1 MTSASPISVESATF
15 VAKSKV
21 VLGCQGKGLM
31 QLAGQRFV
39 DYRQM
44 VRPRIIVMSAA
55 AIMAGFVL
63 ASPITLLWSVM
74 CVAVVGICC
83 LVAASSVL
91 NQVIESDTDAR
102 MNRTVDRPVASGRIS
117 RAEAAIFGI
126 CISAFGA
133 LVLAIYVNTLTSMAS
148 FLTMLT
154 YVLLY
159 TPLKRSSALC
169 TTVGA
174 VPGAMP
180 AVLGWFA
187 AGGNPG
193 LEALALFGLFFVW
206 QFPHFLAIGW
216 IYRDDYEN
224 AGLKML
230 PSFRDNGAR
239 AGWIAL
245 VYAVAFVPVSC
256 LPRFVGLAGTGYLAA
271 ALILSLG
278 YLWLTARFSI
288 SRTNVRARQLMV
300 GSLICLPAMLV
311 CLVADYLRLVS

>member
-1 MTSASPISVESATF
+1 MSSLSPLAESVTCEKISLTGTEVIAR
-15 VAKSKV
+15 
-21 VLGCQGKGLM
+21 
-31 QLAGQRFV
+31 RFS
-39 DYRQM
+39 DYRQL
-44 VRPRIIVMSAA
+44 VRPRILIMSSAA
-55 AIMAGFVL
+55 VVAGFIL
-63 ASPITLLWSVM
+63 ASPIAISWPVMGLSVF
-74 CVAVVGICC
+74 GICC

-91 NQVIESDTDAR
+91 NQVIESRTDAR
-102 MNRTVDRPVASGRIS
+102 MNRTVDRPVASGRLS
-117 RAEAAIFGI
+117 RKEAAGFGI
-126 CISAFGA
+126 LISILGS
-133 LVLAIYVNTLTSMAS
+133 LVLAVYVNSLTSVSA
-148 FLTMLT
+148 FVTMLT

-187 AGGNPG
+187 AGGHVG
-193 LEALALFGLFFVW
+193 VEAVALFGLFFVW

-216 IYRDDYEN
+216 IYRDDYQA

-230 PSFRDNGAR
+230 PSFTDEGAR

-256 LPRFVGLAGTGYLAA
+256 LPRFVGLAGTGYLGA

-278 YLWLTARFSI
+278 YLWLTVRFSM
-288 SRTNVRARQLMV
+288 SRTNLRAKQLMA
-300 GSLICLPAMLV
+300 GSLICLPAMLI

>member
-1 MTSASPISVESATF
+1 MGLSVF
-15 VAKSKV
+15 
-21 VLGCQGKGLM
+21 
-31 QLAGQRFV
+31 
-39 DYRQM
+39 
-44 VRPRIIVMSAA
+44 
-55 AIMAGFVL
+55 
-63 ASPITLLWSVM
+63 
-74 CVAVVGICC
+74 GICC

-91 NQVIESDTDAR
+91 NQVIESRTDAR
-102 MNRTVDRPVASGRIS
+102 MNRTVDRPVASGRLS
-117 RAEAAIFGI
+117 RKEAAGFGI
-126 CISAFGA
+126 LISILGSV
-133 LVLAIYVNTLTSMAS
+133 VLAIYVNPLTSVSA
-148 FLTMLT
+148 FVTMLT

-187 AGGNPG
+187 AGGHVG
-193 LEALALFGLFFVW
+193 VEAVALFGLFFVW

-216 IYRDDYEN
+216 IYRDDYQA

-230 PSFRDNGAR
+230 PSFTDEGAR

-256 LPRFVGLAGTGYLAA
+256 LPRFVGLAGTGYLGA

-278 YLWLTARFSI
+278 YLWLTVRFSM
-288 SRTNVRARQLMV
+288 SRTNLRAKQLMA
-300 GSLICLPAMLV
+300 GSLICLPAMLI

>member
-1 MTSASPISVESATF
+1 MSSLSPLAESVTCEKISLTGTEVIARRLS
-15 VAKSKV
+15 
-21 VLGCQGKGLM
+21 
-31 QLAGQRFV
+31 
-39 DYRQM
+39 DYRQL
-44 VRPRIIVMSAA
+44 VRPRILIMSSAA
-55 AIMAGFVL
+55 VVAGFIL
-63 ASPITLLWSVM
+63 ASPIAISWPVMGFSVF
-74 CVAVVGICC
+74 GICC

-91 NQVIESDTDAR
+91 NQVIESRTDAR
-102 MNRTVDRPVASGRIS
+102 MNRTVDRPVASGRLS
-117 RAEAAIFGI
+117 RKEAAWFGI
-126 CISAFGA
+126 SISILGSV
-133 LVLAIYVNTLTSMAS
+133 VLAIYVNPLTSVSA
-148 FLTMLT
+148 FVTMLT

-187 AGGNPG
+187 AGGHVG
-193 LEALALFGLFFVW
+193 VEAVALFGLFFVW

-216 IYRDDYEN
+216 IYRDDYQA

-230 PSFRDNGAR
+230 PSFTDEGAR

-256 LPRFVGLAGTGYLAA
+256 LPRFVGLAGTGYLGA

-278 YLWLTARFSI
+278 YLWLTVRFSM
-288 SRTNVRARQLMV
+288 SRTNLRAKQLMA
-300 GSLICLPAMLV
+300 GSLICLPAMLI

>member
-1 MTSASPISVESATF
+1 MS
-15 VAKSKV
+15 
-21 VLGCQGKGLM
+21 
-31 QLAGQRFV
+31 
-39 DYRQM
+39 
-44 VRPRIIVMSAA
+44 SAA
-55 AIMAGFVL
+55 VVAGFIL
-63 ASPITLLWSVM
+63 ASPIAISWPVMGLSVF
-74 CVAVVGICC
+74 GICC

-91 NQVIESDTDAR
+91 NQVIESRTDAR
-102 MNRTVDRPVASGRIS
+102 MNRTVDRPVASGRLS
-117 RAEAAIFGI
+117 RKEAAGFGI
-126 CISAFGA
+126 LISILGS
-133 LVLAIYVNTLTSMAS
+133 LVLAVYVNSLTSVSA
-148 FLTMLT
+148 FVTMLT

-187 AGGNPG
+187 AGGHVG
-193 LEALALFGLFFVW
+193 VEAVALFGLFFVW

-216 IYRDDYEN
+216 IYRDDYQA

-230 PSFRDNGAR
+230 PSFTDEGAR

-256 LPRFVGLAGTGYLAA
+256 LPRFVGLAGTGYLGA

-278 YLWLTARFSI
+278 YLWLTVRFSM
-288 SRTNVRARQLMV
+288 SRTNLRAKQLMA
-300 GSLICLPAMLV
+300 GSLICLPAMLI

>member
-1 MTSASPISVESATF
+1 MSSLSPLAESVTCEKISLTGTEVIAR
-15 VAKSKV
+15 
-21 VLGCQGKGLM
+21 
-31 QLAGQRFV
+31 RFS
-39 DYRQM
+39 DYRQL
-44 VRPRIIVMSAA
+44 VRPRILIMSSAA
-55 AIMAGFVL
+55 VVAGFIL
-63 ASPITLLWSVM
+63 ASPIAISWPVMGLSVF
-74 CVAVVGICC
+74 GICC

-91 NQVIESDTDAR
+91 NQVIESRTDAR
-102 MNRTVDRPVASGRIS
+102 MNRTVDRPVASGRLS
-117 RAEAAIFGI
+117 RKEGAWFGI
-126 CISAFGA
+126 LISILGS
-133 LVLAIYVNTLTSMAS
+133 LVLAVYVNSLTSVSA
-148 FLTMLT
+148 FVTMLT

-187 AGGNPG
+187 AGGHVG
-193 LEALALFGLFFVW
+193 VEAVALFGLFFVW

-216 IYRDDYEN
+216 IYRDDYQA

-230 PSFRDNGAR
+230 PSFTDEGAR

-256 LPRFVGLAGTGYLAA
+256 LPRFVGLAGTGYLGA

-278 YLWLTARFSI
+278 YLWLTVRFSM
-288 SRTNVRARQLMV
+288 SRTNLRAKQLMA
-300 GSLICLPAMLV
+300 GSLICLPAMLI

>member
-1 MTSASPISVESATF
+1 MSSLSPLAESVTCEKISLTGTEVIARRLS
-15 VAKSKV
+15 
-21 VLGCQGKGLM
+21 
-31 QLAGQRFV
+31 
-39 DYRQM
+39 DYRQL
-44 VRPRIIVMSAA
+44 VRPRILIMSSAA
-55 AIMAGFVL
+55 VVAGFIL
-63 ASPITLLWSVM
+63 ASPIAISWPVMGFSVF
-74 CVAVVGICC
+74 GICC

-91 NQVIESDTDAR
+91 NQVIESRTDAR
-102 MNRTVDRPVASGRIS
+102 MNRTVDRPVASGRLS
-117 RAEAAIFGI
+117 RKEGAWFGI
-126 CISAFGA
+126 LISILGS
-133 LVLAIYVNTLTSMAS
+133 LVLAVYVNSLTSVSA
-148 FLTMLT
+148 FVTMLT

-187 AGGNPG
+187 AGGHVG
-193 LEALALFGLFFVW
+193 VEAVALFGLFFVW

-216 IYRDDYEN
+216 IYRDDYQA

-230 PSFRDNGAR
+230 PSFTDEGAR

-256 LPRFVGLAGTGYLAA
+256 LPRFVGLAGTGYLGA

-278 YLWLTARFSI
+278 YLWLTVRFSM
-288 SRTNVRARQLMV
+288 SRTNLRAKQLMA
-300 GSLICLPAMLV
+300 GSLICLPAMLI

>member
-1 MTSASPISVESATF
+1 MSSLSPLAESVTCEKISLTGTEVIARRLS
-15 VAKSKV
+15 
-21 VLGCQGKGLM
+21 
-31 QLAGQRFV
+31 
-39 DYRQM
+39 DYRQL
-44 VRPRIIVMSAA
+44 VRPRILIMSSAA
-55 AIMAGFVL
+55 VVAGFIL
-63 ASPITLLWSVM
+63 ASPIAISWAVMGLSVF
-74 CVAVVGICC
+74 GICC

-91 NQVIESDTDAR
+91 NQVIESRTDAR
-102 MNRTVDRPVASGRIS
+102 MNRTVDRPVASGRLS
-117 RAEAAIFGI
+117 RKEAAGFGI
-126 CISAFGA
+126 LISILGS
-133 LVLAIYVNTLTSMAS
+133 LVLAVYVNPLTSVSA
-148 FLTMLT
+148 FVTMLT

-187 AGGNPG
+187 AGGHVG
-193 LEALALFGLFFVW
+193 VEAVALFGLFFVW

-216 IYRDDYEN
+216 IYRDDYQA

-230 PSFRDNGAR
+230 PSFTDEGAR

-256 LPRFVGLAGTGYLAA
+256 LPRFVGLAGTGYLGA

-278 YLWLTARFSI
+278 YLWLTVRFSM
-288 SRTNVRARQLMV
+288 SRTNLRAKQLMA
-300 GSLICLPAMLV
+300 GSLICLPAMLI

>member
-1 MTSASPISVESATF
+1 MSSLSPLAESVTCEKISLTGTEVIARRLS
-15 VAKSKV
+15 
-21 VLGCQGKGLM
+21 
-31 QLAGQRFV
+31 
-39 DYRQM
+39 DYRQL
-44 VRPRIIVMSAA
+44 VRPRILIMSSAA
-55 AIMAGFVL
+55 VVAGFIL
-63 ASPITLLWSVM
+63 ASPIAISWPVMGLSVF
-74 CVAVVGICC
+74 GICC

-91 NQVIESDTDAR
+91 NQVIESRTDAR
-102 MNRTVDRPVASGRIS
+102 MNRTVDRPVASGRLS
-117 RAEAAIFGI
+117 RKEAAWFGI
-126 CISAFGA
+126 SISILGSV
-133 LVLAIYVNTLTSMAS
+133 VLAIYVNPLTSVSA
-148 FLTMLT
+148 FVTMLT

-187 AGGNPG
+187 AGGHVG
-193 LEALALFGLFFVW
+193 VEAVALFGLFFVW

-216 IYRDDYEN
+216 IYRDDYQA

-230 PSFRDNGAR
+230 PSFTDEGAR

-256 LPRFVGLAGTGYLAA
+256 LPRFVGLAGTGYLGA

-278 YLWLTARFSI
+278 YLWLTVRFSM
-288 SRTNVRARQLMV
+288 SRTNLRAKQLMA
-300 GSLICLPAMLV
+300 GSLICLPAMLI

>member
-1 MTSASPISVESATF
+1 MSSLSPLAESSTCEKISLTGTEVIARRLS
-15 VAKSKV
+15 
-21 VLGCQGKGLM
+21 
-31 QLAGQRFV
+31 
-39 DYRQM
+39 DYRQL
-44 VRPRIIVMSAA
+44 VRPRILIMSSAA
-55 AIMAGFVL
+55 VVAGFIL
-63 ASPITLLWSVM
+63 ASPIAISWPVMGLSVF
-74 CVAVVGICC
+74 GICC

-91 NQVIESDTDAR
+91 NQVIESRTDAR
-102 MNRTVDRPVASGRIS
+102 MNRTVDRPVASGRLS
-117 RAEAAIFGI
+117 RKEAAGFGI
-126 CISAFGA
+126 LISILGSVVLAVYVNPLTSVSAF
-133 LVLAIYVNTLTSMAS
+133 V
-148 FLTMLT
+148 TMLT

-187 AGGNPG
+187 AGGYVG
-193 LEALALFGLFFVW
+193 VEAVALFGLFFVW

-216 IYRDDYEN
+216 IYRDDYQA

-230 PSFRDNGAR
+230 PSFTDEGAR

-256 LPRFVGLAGTGYLAA
+256 LPRFVGLAGTGYLGA

-278 YLWLTARFSI
+278 YLWLTVRFSM
-288 SRTNVRARQLMV
+288 SRTNLRAKQLMA
-300 GSLICLPAMLV
+300 GSLICLPAMLI

>member
-1 MTSASPISVESATF
+1 MSSLSPLAESVTCEKISLTGTEVIAR
-15 VAKSKV
+15 
-21 VLGCQGKGLM
+21 
-31 QLAGQRFV
+31 RFS
-39 DYRQM
+39 DYRQL
-44 VRPRIIVMSAA
+44 VRPRILIMSSAA
-55 AIMAGFVL
+55 VVAGFIL
-63 ASPITLLWSVM
+63 ASPIAISWPVMGLSVF
-74 CVAVVGICC
+74 GICC

-91 NQVIESDTDAR
+91 NQVIESRTDAR
-102 MNRTVDRPVASGRIS
+102 MNRTVDRPVASGRLS
-117 RAEAAIFGI
+117 RKEAAWFGI
-126 CISAFGA
+126 SISILGSV
-133 LVLAIYVNTLTSMAS
+133 VLAIYVNPLTSVSA
-148 FLTMLT
+148 FVTMLT

-187 AGGNPG
+187 AGGHVG
-193 LEALALFGLFFVW
+193 VEAVALFGLFFVW

-216 IYRDDYEN
+216 IYRDDYQA

-230 PSFRDNGAR
+230 PSFTDEGAR

-256 LPRFVGLAGTGYLAA
+256 LPRFVGLAGTGYLGA

-278 YLWLTARFSI
+278 YLWLTVRFSM
-288 SRTNVRARQLMV
+288 SRTNLRAKQLMA
-300 GSLICLPAMLV
+300 GSLICLPAMLI